1 MATRY
6 MLDTDIFSYIINN
19 RHPELRDKF
28 AKLSGS
34 ICISAITYAEAR
46 YGARKKGSAK
56 LDSLIGMLTELIE
69 VVPWTAIE
77 ADAYATIRDDLEKR
91 GLPIGA
97 NDTLIAASAE
107 AHGSILVTN
116 NEEHFSRVQ
125 GLSIENWITT
135 GL

>member
-1 MATRY
+1 MAARY

-19 RHPELRDKF
+19 RYPKLRDRF
-28 AKLSGS
+28 SKLSGS

-56 LDSLIGMLTELIE
+56 LDSLIEMLAELIE
-69 VVPWTAIE
+69 IVPWTATE
-77 ADAYATIRDDLEKR
+77 ADTYATIRDDLEKR

-97 NDTLIAASAE
+97 NDTLIAASAK

-116 NEEHFSRVQ
+116 NEEHFTRVQ
-125 GLSIENWITT
+125 GLLIENWVATDS
-135 GL
+135 